1 MGFPCDSLA
10 RFLYFTLMN
19 TPWSIR
25 VVRVLFF
32 LLCLGL
38 GMIIALGFQQQAW
51 AGALI
56 GMGFGGCMILL
67 DASLGKFSF
76 RHFSYAVFGLLIG
89 LFGAWLITQVGIFE
103 MAWFQ
108 SIRDGD
114 TLRESL
120 RVCIYATLA
129 FLGITLALRSD
140 RDEFAFVIPYVRF
153 RRDASEGE
161 PMLLDT
167 NIVIDGRIPTIYK
180 TGFLNGTLVIPRLV
194 LDELQRLADS
204 RDAIK
209 SERGKRGL
217 LILQQMREMSDLDL
231 TIHEDVSDG
240 SLPVDTRL
248 VNLAR
253 ELNARLLTND
263 ENLAK
268 VARLRGITVLSLN
281 ELSHSL
287 ERQLCVGDE
296 LEISL
301 VKPGKDKHQAVGY
314 LPDGAMVVVNQAG
327 TLIGQSA
334 RVLITGTTQTSA
346 GCLVFADLPVQLQPP
361 SNR

>member
-1 MGFPCDSLA
+1 
-10 RFLYFTLMN
+10 MN

-25 VVRVLFF
+25 VVRAVFF
-32 LLCLGL
+32 LVSTGL
-38 GMIIALGFQQQAW
+38 GTVIALSFQQRGW

-56 GMGFGGCMILL
+56 GMALGGCVILL

-76 RHFSYAVFGLLIG
+76 RHFSYAIFGLLIG

-103 MAWFQ
+103 MTWFQ
-108 SIRDGD
+108 SFRDGD

-120 RVCIYATLA
+120 RVCIYASLA
-129 FLGITLALRSD
+129 FLGVTLALRSD

-161 PMLLDT
+161 PLLLDT
-167 NIVIDGRIPTIYK
+167 NIVIDGRIPTLYQ

-204 RDAIK
+204 RDVIK

-217 LILQQMREMSDLDL
+217 LILQQMRELRELDL
-231 TIHEDVSDG
+231 TIHEDG
-240 SLPVDTRL
+240 SGDTLPVDTRL

-281 ELSHSL
+281 ELSRSL

-301 VKPGKDKHQAVGY
+301 VKPGKDRHQAVGY
-314 LPDGAMVVVNQAG
+314 LPDGAMVVVNQAA
-327 TLIGQSA
+327 TLIGQNA
-334 RVLITGTTQTSA
+334 RVTITGTTQTSA
-346 GCLVFADLPVQLQPP
+346 GCLVFADLPG
-361 SNR
+361 NAGMDAR